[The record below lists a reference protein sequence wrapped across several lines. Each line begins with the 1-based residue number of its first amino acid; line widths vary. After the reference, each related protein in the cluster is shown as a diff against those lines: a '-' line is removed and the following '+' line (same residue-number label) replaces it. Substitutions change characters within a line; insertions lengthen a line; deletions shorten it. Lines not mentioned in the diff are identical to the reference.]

1 MARSFPPIPESGQAP
16 EDVKSE
22 SLLAVDS
29 EAEVS
34 EEGEDDDDGGEFFLA
49 RRGRPADELID
60 IAGSSPSN
68 HDDDAGATSDT
79 SAPAGQKRAA
89 SAFADEDALWSS

>member
-1 MARSFPPIPESGQAP
+1 MVRSFPLIPESGEAP
-16 EDVKSE
+16 EDIESE

-34 EEGEDDDDGGEFFLA
+34 EEGEDDDDGDEFFLA
-49 RRGRPADELID
+49 RRGRPADDLID
-60 IAGSSPSN
+60 MAGSSPSN
-68 HDDDAGATSDT
+68 HHDGADATADT

-89 SAFADEDALWSS
+89 SAFVDEDALWSL